1 MVTVQVLGHGSFAI
15 RPEKINELLTWL
27 KNNSV
32 SVESAPVK
40 SKNDND
46 ILLNG

>member
-15 RPEKINELLTWL
+15 QPEKLNELLTWL
-27 KNNSV
+27 RNNSV
-32 SVESAPVK
+32 SVESAP
-40 SKNDND
+40 SKGKND